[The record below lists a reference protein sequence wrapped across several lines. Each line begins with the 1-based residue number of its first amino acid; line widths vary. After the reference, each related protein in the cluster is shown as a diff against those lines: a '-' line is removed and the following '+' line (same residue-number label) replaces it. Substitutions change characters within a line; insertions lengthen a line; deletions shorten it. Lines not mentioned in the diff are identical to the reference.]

1 MSFQYRAMQLYITKQ
16 CCVFKNPFPQSALS
30 HLFLSFVRFFSV
42 SLLRGV
48 GVVRGEIKTGKGSS
62 PSWRFLSALTCGRGL
77 EPTSGEGRGPKR
89 RSILNGSNR
98 KEASLAR
105 KRRNNILKGGTCK
118 SGIEPR
124 KAWEAPVII
133 EAAKSQD
140 LEGELASWRPRRF
153 CSLREYRTYIKS

>member
-1 MSFQYRAMQLYITKQ
+1 MSFQYRAMQL
-16 CCVFKNPFPQSALS
+16 
-30 HLFLSFVRFFSV
+30 
-42 SLLRGV
+42 GV

-124 KAWEAPVII
+124 KAWEMNFFSVSII
-133 EAAKSQD
+133 LK
-140 LEGELASWRPRRF
+140 R
-153 CSLREYRTYIKS
+153 KN